1 MNFYQIVELILVAVF
16 CIAYLSKMFS
26 QKKQGIQTTQLGK
39 KSSSKQTKDK
49 KTLQVEKFVS
59 LMSCVIIIAISVS
72 VFTDWCYIKNDVLR
86 TAGLV
91 VTALGCLTFIMGM
104 VTLSDSWRAGIP
116 AEDKTKF
123 VHTGIYKIS
132 RNPAFLGFDMLYIGT
147 AIVFSNILLTVAVIL
162 AIISLHMLILEE
174 ERFLSKRFGNE
185 YLEYKKSVARYIL
198 IF

>member
-1 MNFYQIVELILVAVF
+1 
-16 CIAYLSKMFS
+16 
-26 QKKQGIQTTQLGK
+26 
-39 KSSSKQTKDK
+39 
-49 KTLQVEKFVS
+49 
-59 LMSCVIIIAISVS
+59 MSCVIIIAISVS
-72 VFTDWCYIKNDVLR
+72 VFTDWCYIKNDGLR

-91 VTALGCLTFIMGM
+91 ITALGCLTFILGM

-116 AEDKTKF
+116 AEDETKF

-147 AIVFSNILLTVAVIL
+147 AIVFSNILLTAAVIL
-162 AIISLHMLILEE
+162 TIISLHMLILEE

-198 IF
+198 MF